1 MTVGEFIYLLGVI
14 AAFAAF
20 TVGLGWASMNSGRA
34 PK

>member
-1 MTVGEFIYLLGVI
+1 MTGGEFIYLLGVI

-20 TVGLGWASMNSGRA
+20 SVCLAWASMNSGGA